1 MANIRKRGNKY
12 QVQIRRDGYPSL
24 YKSFSKKSDAETWAR
39 HNESLADRGDIPQPS
54 RLLKG
59 HTVQSVFER
68 YKAEVSI
75 KKRSY
80 NSEKFILDA
89 LIRQSFSS
97 KTLDNILVS
106 DFLSYREERLKEVKA
121 GTVNRELAI
130 AKHAFDIAIK
140 EWNIP
145 LRENPLSKIKKLKV
159 NNARTRRLHDDEW
172 QSILDAINKT
182 RNKHIIRLIR
192 FAMFTGMRRGE
203 LLRLKWQD
211 IDESLNVLFIPVT
224 KNGYSRTIPL
234 SLDAL
239 SVLAEIEKE
248 ESGLIFP
255 LTANSVRMAWDR
267 LVKRAGVKDLHF
279 HDLRHEAISRFFEKG
294 LSVPEVALIS
304 GHRDFR
310 MLFRYTHL
318 KAEDI
323 AKKINN

>member
-12 QVQIRRDGYPSL
+12 QVQIRRSGYPLLSR
-24 YKSFSKKSDAETWAR
+24 SFTKKSDAEAWAR

-54 RLLKG
+54 RLLKE
-59 HTVQSVFER
+59 HTVKSVLER
-68 YKAEVSI
+68 YKTEISI
-75 KKRSY
+75 KKLSY

-89 LIRQSFSS
+89 LIRQSFSN
-97 KTLDNILVS
+97 KTLDNVLLS
-106 DFLSYREERLKEVKA
+106 DFLTYREARLQVVKA

-130 AKHAFDIAIK
+130 TKHAFDIAIK

-145 LRENPLSKIKKLKV
+145 LRENPLSKLKKLRV
-159 NNARTRRLHDDEW
+159 NNARTRRLQDDEW
-172 QSILDAINKT
+172 QSILEAINKT

-203 LLRLKWQD
+203 ILRLKWQD
-211 IDESLNVLFIPVT
+211 IDRDLNILFIPIT

-234 SLDAL
+234 SLEAL
-239 SVLAEIEKE
+239 SVLAEIKKGDGE
-248 ESGLIFP
+248 LVFP

-323 AKKINN
+323 AKKINY